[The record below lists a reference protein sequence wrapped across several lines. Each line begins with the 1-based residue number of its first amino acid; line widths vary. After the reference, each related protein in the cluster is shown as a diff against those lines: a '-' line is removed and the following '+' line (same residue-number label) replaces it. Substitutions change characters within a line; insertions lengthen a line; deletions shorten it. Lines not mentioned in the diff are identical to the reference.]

1 MIKLKSGGNPYNKVL
16 VKILYVR
23 FFNIK
28 LNFYNTRTTMQ
39 IPVFQDERGNT
50 IIGDISK
57 QRNFN
62 ISCEFGGGGII

>member
-1 MIKLKSGGNPYNKVL
+1 
-16 VKILYVR
+16 
-23 FFNIK
+23 
-28 LNFYNTRTTMQ
+28 MQ

-62 ISCEFGGGGII
+62 IRCEFGGGGKIYIFFLRVVLG